1 MLNPGEI
8 FMQPVL
14 DDQHYSADCPFC
26 KIIRAELESQIV
38 FEDHYTLAFL
48 DKRPLFLGHALLV
61 PRWHIQ
67 TMAEL
72 PDELV
77 EPLFTNAR
85 LLAQAV
91 EGAMKAEG
99 TFMAINNTVSQSVP
113 HLHIH
118 IVPRRKSDGM
128 KGFFW
133 PRHTYKDEQE
143 LLEVKGLIRAEIS
156 RIQAEK

>member
-1 MLNPGEI
+1 
-8 FMQPVL
+8 
-14 DDQHYSADCPFC
+14 
-26 KIIRAELESQIV
+26 
-38 FEDHYTLAFL
+38 
-48 DKRPLFLGHALLV
+48 LV

-67 TMAEL
+67 TIADL
-72 PDELV
+72 PDQLI
-77 EPLFTNAR
+77 EPLFKNAR

-99 TFMAINNTVSQSVP
+99 TFMAINNKVSQSVP

-118 IVPRRKSDGM
+118 IVPRHKSDGM

-143 LLEVKGLIRAEIS
+143 LFEVQALIQAEIS
-156 RIQAEK
+156 RIQAGK